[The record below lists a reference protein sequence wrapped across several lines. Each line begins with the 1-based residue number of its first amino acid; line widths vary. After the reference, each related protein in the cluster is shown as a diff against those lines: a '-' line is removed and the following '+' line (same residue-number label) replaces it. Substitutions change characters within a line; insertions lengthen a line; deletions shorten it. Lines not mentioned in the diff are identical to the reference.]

1 MQLAGPAV
9 PVRGRRVLE
18 HHRGLL
24 VHLAAGGPGARPG
37 LLLQAELYRAG
48 RDVQLPGRT
57 LLQVSY
63 ESFADT
69 DLMVTDQSGGE
80 RGVCLILVLV
90 TKIAPLCHRAV
101 VSEWLRSQ
109 TRNLMGFAR
118 TGSNPVGCE
127 KF

>member
-9 PVRGRRVLE
+9 PVRGRAVLE

-24 VHLAAGGPGARPG
+24 VHLGAGGPGARPG

-63 ESFADT
+63 ECFADT
-69 DLMVTDQSGGE
+69 DLVTITGKSGRE
-80 RGVCLILVLV
+80 ECV
-90 TKIAPLCHRAV
+90 
-101 VSEWLRSQ
+101 
-109 TRNLMGFAR
+109 
-118 TGSNPVGCE
+118 
-127 KF
+127 